1 MATRRLTRRRMLILG
16 LGGAVLPRPF
26 FVAGKA
32 MAENLPETV
41 VYVSNAASNSIAV
54 LAMNRESGELTLID
68 KVPVPGTDKPS
79 PSSM

>member
-41 VYVSNAASNSIAV
+41 VYVSNAAS
-54 LAMNRESGELTLID
+54 
-68 KVPVPGTDKPS
+68 K
-79 PSSM
+79 SMLCSR